1 MTMTDRLYVVCP
13 HWDQG
18 AATVHDTPGSA
29 AGTALVWDKGA
40 RVVVV
45 DVATRRHVADITV
58 QAPGTFRDESHA
70 YAIRAAAEARIDAA

>member
-1 MTMTDRLYVVCP
+1 MTDRLYVVCP

-18 AATVHDTPGSA
+18 GATVHDTPGSA

-58 QAPGTFRDESHA
+58 QAPERWRDEAHA
-70 YAIRAAAEARIDAA
+70 HVIRAETEGRIDDAA